1 MSTIVHFD
9 VPVNDIERAKKFY
22 KELFGWKIE
31 RMPGEM
37 EYYGISTF
45 DENGKEGVGGG
56 MGLRGDPSQSIT
68 NYFGVPSIDTHLKK
82 VEELGGKMIMPKTK
96 IPGYGYLA
104 ICMDTENNLFGL
116 WETE

>member
-9 VPVNDIERAKKFY
+9 VPVDDIERARNFY
-22 KELFGWKIE
+22 TKLFDWKIN

-37 EYYGISTF
+37 EYYGISTE

-56 MGLRGDPSQSIT
+56 MGKRGEPSQRIT
-68 NYFGVPSIDTHLKK
+68 NYFGVPSVDKSLKK
-82 VEELGGKMIMPKTK
+82 VEELGGKLIMPKTK

-104 ICMDTENNLFGL
+104 ICIDTENNVFGL
-116 WETE
+116 WESE

>member
-9 VPVNDIERAKKFY
+9 VPVDNIDRAKKFY

-37 EYYGISTF
+37 EYYGISTA
-45 DENGKEGVGGG
+45 DETGKEGIAGG
-56 MGLRGDPSQSIT
+56 MGKRGDPSQRIT
-68 NYFGVPSIDTHLKK
+68 NYFGVSSIDAYSKK
-82 VEELGGKMIMPKTK
+82 TEELGGKTIMPKTK
-96 IPGYGYLA
+96 IPRYGYLA
-104 ICMDTENNLFGL
+104 ICLDTENNVFGL